1 MAHRLTK
8 GPSLEGA
15 VASDF
20 SALARSQAFNKKCI
34 SYHPWELHSAFSN
47 FDYVISPLKRGM
59 RNANLASVM
68 ALFLFQMIRDGSCL
82 I

>member
-20 SALARSQAFNKKCI
+20 SALARSQAGWRAEAAAYSPPHFPTPRPQP
-34 SYHPWELHSAFSN
+34 YAQPRADLFELR
-47 FDYVISPLKRGM
+47 I
-59 RNANLASVM
+59 
-68 ALFLFQMIRDGSCL
+68 
-82 I
+82 